1 MWTASRTTS
10 SICIRFWLQLTNQPS
25 CLIRRETYLIWNH
38 HQFFLDLDPNYT
50 GLLFPDISL
59 EKPDLTSLM
68 DIAPQDT
75 KGRVLHT
82 MKEVHARNM
91 ERVQLLDHVVREVYS
106 IRAGLVNDRI
116 EVIRRYGKLATTLNV
131 WQQ

>member
-1 MWTASRTTS
+1 M
-10 SICIRFWLQLTNQPS
+10 
-25 CLIRRETYLIWNH
+25 
-38 HQFFLDLDPNYT
+38 
-50 GLLFPDISL
+50 

-106 IRAGLVNDRI
+106 IRAGLVNDGM
-116 EVIRRYGKLATTLNV
+116 EVIRRYGKLATALNV

>member
-1 MWTASRTTS
+1 M
-10 SICIRFWLQLTNQPS
+10 
-25 CLIRRETYLIWNH
+25 
-38 HQFFLDLDPNYT
+38 
-50 GLLFPDISL
+50 

-91 ERVQLLDHVVREVYS
+91 DRVQLLDHVVREGYS
-106 IRAGLVNDRI
+106 IGAR
-116 EVIRRYGKLATTLNV
+116 
-131 WQQ
+131 